1 MIRALTFILCGI
13 ILLGSCKDSEKEDA
27 KNSEETVLTT
37 RYYLIRHAEKDRSD
51 PENQDPALTAEGTNR
66 ANGWANYFDTISLDA
81 VYSTKYVRTVMT
93 ATPTAEV
100 KKLNVLPYNPANLY
114 NDDFKNSTRN
124 KTVLIVGHS
133 NTTPAFVNK
142 IIGENKYGDMDDT
155 DNSSLYVVT
164 LRNDSTQVEIRS
176 VNK

>member
-1 MIRALTFILCGI
+1 
-13 ILLGSCKDSEKEDA
+13 
-27 KNSEETVLTT
+27 
-37 RYYLIRHAEKDRSD
+37 
-51 PENQDPALTAEGTNR
+51 
-66 ANGWANYFDTISLDA
+66 
-81 VYSTKYVRTVMT
+81 MT

-142 IIGENKYGDMDDT
+142 IIGEKKYGDMDDT